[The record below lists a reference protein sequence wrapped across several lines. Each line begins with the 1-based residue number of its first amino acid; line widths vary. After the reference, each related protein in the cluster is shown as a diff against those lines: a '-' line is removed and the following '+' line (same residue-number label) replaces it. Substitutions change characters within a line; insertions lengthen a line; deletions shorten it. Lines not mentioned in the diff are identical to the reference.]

1 MSYWRGQYPA
11 SIRHLAGKWGWSIKA
26 VRSFLGLL
34 KNAGI
39 ISVENSQ
46 GVSVITI
53 KNFDDYV
60 DAVIAETPKT
70 QKKKTGNAKKTGG
83 HSLGTLNALKENDL
97 QRSGA
102 QFGHTSET
110 LNALNDNDLQ
120 RDGAHFGHS
129 TGTVPVYSYNNNIS
143 TCYTD
148 SDVNNF
154 GTANAV
160 LQSGTAEQPHPPSP
174 PDYGRLVEFFNG
186 ETRGVFGVIKMP
198 LSETRRGM
206 IAARIREHGEEAFLD
221 AIKRAAR
228 SAFLRGQNNR
238 SWRATFDWI
247 IRPTNFEKIIS
258 GNYDN
263 TGTEHYRAAK
273 GRDGGGVDEDFLRS
287 VAEGIARG
295 SLEGG
300 GRDI

>member
-26 VRSFLGLL
+26 VRGFLAML

-46 GVSVITI
+46 GVSIITV

-60 DAVIAETPKT
+60 DTAAANEPK
-70 QKKKTGNAKKTGG
+70 KAKNKAKNGG
-83 HSLGTLNALKENDL
+83 HNLGTPNTLKTNGL
-97 QRSGA
+97 QADRA

-110 LNALNDNDLQ
+110 LNALENNELQ

-129 TGTVPVYSYNNNIS
+129 TGTVPKDSNNNNI
-143 TCYTD
+143 YT
-148 SDVNNF
+148 SPKGRIYKSF
-154 GTANAV
+154 GTAKAV
-160 LQSGTAEQPHPPSP
+160 LQSGTAEQPHPPSAA
-174 PDYGRLVEFFNG
+174 YYERLVEFFNA

-198 LSETRRGM
+198 LSATRRGM
-206 IAARIREHGEEAFLD
+206 IAARIREHGEEAFTG
-221 AIKRAAR
+221 AIKRAAQ
-228 SAFLRGQNNR
+228 SAFLRGQNSR

-263 TGTEHYRAAK
+263 TDTEHHRATK
-273 GRDGGGVDEDFLRS
+273 GGAGGIDEDFLRG

-295 SLEGG
+295 SLDGD
-300 GRDI
+300 GRNE